1 MSNSSNTGDG
11 NTGDRN
17 TGHGNTGDRNTGHGN
32 TGDRN
37 TGDWNTG
44 NWNTGDRNTGN
55 WNTGNWNTG
64 NWNTGNWN
72 IVNKETGFFNSI
84 QSDTVRVFNKDCDIT
99 EWDNAIKP
107 NLLYFCTS
115 EWIKS
120 EDMTDDEKSKNP
132 SHETTMGYLRRH
144 DYKEAFQ
151 ASYNCASEDDRL
163 LLLELP
169 NFDADVFFEISG
181 IDVRPKYNKG
191 KELKIKELKDQ
202 LDSIKK
208 ELDDLK

>member
-1 MSNSSNTGDG
+1 MSDS
-11 NTGDRN
+11 R
-17 TGHGNTGDRNTGHGN
+17 N

-44 NWNTGDRNTGN
+44 DWNTGGRNTGHRNTGHWNTGGRNTGDRNTGDCN
-55 WNTGNWNTG
+55 TGHWNTGGRNTG
-64 NWNTGNWN
+64 HRNTGHWN

-181 IDVRPKYNKG
+181 IDVRNNDNKG